1 MVCIMRPVIYQLF
14 VRHFSNFTEGGE
26 PWGSKEQNGCGTFA
40 AVNDAALEALARMG
54 VTHLWLT
61 GVLRHATQIAYDG
74 LPANPECV
82 VKGRAGSP
90 YAVTDYFDV
99 DPDLAE
105 NPAERLEEFRAL
117 LARCR
122 RWGMSPVI
130 DFIPNHV
137 SRCYSSTVKPEMD
150 FGREDDKSVFFA
162 RDNAFYYLAPQHSDW
177 YMQMPGGEF
186 EPERG
191 CGRVTGNNAETWSPS
206 SYDWYETV
214 KLNYGSDYRHG
225 AYAANALPGILAP
238 YDAVPRT
245 WRLVDTV
252 LAYWQKMGVGGFRC
266 DMAHM
271 VPLPF
276 WRWVISN
283 SRLRDSSVFFMAE
296 AYNDHMKLCDTDVN
310 EALYNCGF
318 SGVYDGEAYQH
329 MRSLYEGGTWANDLD
344 RFNHHEHPRFWG
356 GVRYLENHDEPR
368 LAAPGFW
375 GGRGAAAARALM
387 VAHYCS
393 ASGPVLVYNGQ
404 EVLERAEGPGGYG
417 GDNGRT
423 SIFDYTS
430 LPRLQR
436 WTNGGKYDGALL
448 TAEEKSLRDDM
459 GRLLPL
465 MQHPALSEG
474 SFYGLNWANQQTP
487 NFGRNEGDTVSGRH
501 LYAFLRHNSKA
512 RATVL
517 VVCNLNPSAAVD
529 TRVHIPQH
537 AIEWCRCRSSQCT
550 FRNMLHPESPLSKIS
565 CEQLVSEGLP
575 VQLPAGGA
583 LLLEWL

>member
-1 MVCIMRPVIYQLF
+1 MRPVIYQLF

-40 AVNDAALEALARMG
+40 GVNDAALESLARMG

-61 GVLRHATQIAYDG
+61 GVLRHATQTAYEG
-74 LPANPECV
+74 VPANPACV

-105 NPAERLEEFRAL
+105 NPAERLAEFRAL

-122 RWGMSPVI
+122 RWGMTPVI

-137 SRCYSSTVKPEMD
+137 SRCYRSTVKPEAC
-150 FGREDDKSVFFA
+150 FGRGDNTSVFFE
-162 RDNAFYYLAPQHSDW
+162 RDNSYYYLAPQCSDW
-177 YMQMPGGEF
+177 HMQMPDGEF

-238 YDAVPRT
+238 HEAVPRT

-252 LAYWQKMGVGGFRC
+252 LAYWQEMGVGGFRC

-310 EALYNCGF
+310 EALFNCGF
-318 SGVYDGEAYQH
+318 SGVYDGEAYQQ
-329 MRSLYEGGTWANDLD
+329 MRSMYEGGTWANDLD
-344 RFNHHEHPRFWG
+344 RFNRHEHPRFWG

-375 GGRGAAAARALM
+375 GGRGGAVVRALM
-387 VAHYCS
+387 AAHYCS

-404 EVLERAEGPGGYG
+404 EVSERAEGPGGYG

-423 SIFDYTS
+423 SIFDYTN

-448 TAEEKSLRDDM
+448 TEAEKSLREDM
-459 GRLLPL
+459 VRLLPL
-465 MQHPALSEG
+465 LQHPALSEG
-474 SFYGLNWANQQTP
+474 AFYGLNWANQETP
-487 NFGRNEGDTVSGRH
+487 NFGRNEGDSASGRH

-517 VVCNLNPSAAVD
+517 VVCNLSPDVAAD
-529 TRVHIPQH
+529 TWVHIPQH
-537 AIEWCRCRSSQCT
+537 AIEWCRCRSQVCA
-550 FRNMLHPESPLSKIS
+550 FRNMLHPEAPVQKAS
-565 CEQLVSEGLP
+565 CEQLVTEGLH
-575 VQLPAGGA
+575 VQIPAGDA
-583 LLLEWL
+583 LLLEWA